1 LEGRVQRM
9 KRTLAIISCIF
20 VLTTGC
26 SQKEKIKTINEAKV
40 EDLQKYKETLV
51 GNNSAISSIVNSL
64 PGGSTYKEIELSD
77 QSIKVVYG
85 IKTDRENLNKDELN
99 TYWLNDNNIE
109 NNFLYNATA
118 IFILVKNVQRVTL
131 ELESEK
137 YYSFS
142 ISREE
147 LIKELPHSLDE
158 YVKNKKLWEDDILN
172 NLIMKKEK
180 REEFFKKY
188 PVKQR

>member
-1 LEGRVQRM
+1 M

-26 SQKEKIKTINEAKV
+26 SQKEEIKTINETKV

-118 IFILVKNVQRVTL
+118 IFILVKNVQKVTL

-147 LIKELPHSLDE
+147 LIKELPHSLEE

>member
-1 LEGRVQRM
+1 
-9 KRTLAIISCIF
+9 
-20 VLTTGC
+20 
-26 SQKEKIKTINEAKV
+26 
-40 EDLQKYKETLV
+40 
-51 GNNSAISSIVNSL
+51 
-64 PGGSTYKEIELSD
+64 
-77 QSIKVVYG
+77 
-85 IKTDRENLNKDELN
+85 
-99 TYWLNDNNIE
+99 
-109 NNFLYNATA
+109 
-118 IFILVKNVQRVTL
+118 KNVQKVTL